1 LKNARDRART
11 ELNSIQLMRVI
22 SEAEYRNLSLKFGTC
37 FSAGTGA
44 ETIRRL
50 CEKIDISK
58 EIEQLRTRLAASTP
72 EERRKIYI
80 RLKLFQG
87 MQQAGLRPEWMLLT
101 VLPVLPADLR
111 PIVQLDGGRYASS
124 DLNDLYRRV
133 INRNNRLKYLI
144 EIGAP
149 DVIVRNEKRMLQE
162 AVDSLID
169 NGMRKGT
176 TTQATTGG
184 RRLLK
189 SLADMLKGKQ
199 GRFRQNLLG
208 KRVDYSGRSVIV
220 VGPSLKLD
228 EVGIPKKWH

>member
-1 LKNARDRART
+1 
-11 ELNSIQLMRVI
+11 MRVI

-50 CEKIDISK
+50 CEKIDVSK